1 MGAAQPPI
9 RTVGLVVSL
18 NRQRARDA
26 AGPLIARLRRAGV
39 EVRVSDEAASD
50 TGSDV
55 RRVPPAE
62 VVKADLVIVLGGDG
76 TLLHTAG
83 QAAPFGVPV
92 LGVDLGSFGFL
103 AEAQLD
109 DLYAQLDQILR
120 GDFRVDE
127 RLMIRAT
134 VQRGDTIVGSW
145 TGLNDAVVG
154 VCAYSRLV
162 RLGIAL
168 DGEPVATYS
177 SDGLVVATPTGST
190 GYSLSA
196 GGPVVDPRVDSFI
209 ITPICPHTLQARP
222 VVVASTATV
231 SVTLEQTS
239 QDVSDVVLR
248 LDGDLAATLQPH
260 DLVAIRKAEFGA
272 KLVRIG
278 TTTFYGRLRDKL
290 SWGLSH

>member
-1 MGAAQPPI
+1 MSAAQPPI

-26 AGPLIARLRRAGV
+26 AGPLVSALARAGV
-39 EVRVSDEAASD
+39 SVRVADDGAPPAGVAASA
-50 TGSDV
+50 
-55 RRVPPAE
+55 VPFAE
-62 VVKADLVIVLGGDG
+62 VVRADLVIVLGGDG

-109 DLYAQLDQILR
+109 DLYEQLGQILQ
-120 GDFRVDE
+120 GDFRIDE
-127 RLMIRAT
+127 RLMLRAT
-134 VQRGDTIVGSW
+134 AQRGDAVLGSW

-154 VCAYSRLV
+154 VCSYSHLV

-177 SDGLVVATPTGST
+177 TDGLVVATPTGST

-196 GGPVVDPRVDSFI
+196 GGPVVDPRVDAFI

-222 VVVASTATV
+222 VVVASTTSV
-231 SVTLEQTS
+231 SVTLEHIS
-239 QDVSDVVLR
+239 HEVSDVVLT
-248 LDGDLAATLQPH
+248 LDGDPATTLQPQ
-260 DLVAIRKAEFGA
+260 DVVTIRQAEFGA

-278 TTTFYGRLRDKL
+278 ASTFYGRLRDKL
-290 SWGLSH
+290 SWGVSH